1 MKRGFVQGLGW
12 TLVVIWIA
20 VGFLLFFIG
29 GLFALYL
36 GIFWVIIFLYVQ
48 IGVFNK
54 FNYDDSDE
62 LIVSNEFKGL
72 VKVWF
77 GLIIVG
83 IVLYSLAAYLD
94 G

>member
-1 MKRGFVQGLGW
+1 
-12 TLVVIWIA
+12 
-20 VGFLLFFIG
+20 
-29 GLFALYL
+29 
-36 GIFWVIIFLYVQ
+36 LYVQ
-48 IGVFNK
+48 IGVFGK
-54 FNYDDSDE
+54 FSYDDSDE

-77 GLIIVG
+77 WIIIVG

>member
-29 GLFALYL
+29 GLFAFFL

-48 IGVFNK
+48 IGVFGK
-54 FNYDDSDE
+54 FSYDDSDD

-77 GLIIVG
+77 WIIIVG
-83 IVLYSLAAYLD
+83 IVLFSLAAYLD